1 MLKRRRVTA
10 DVRFSCGESSSRIKW
25 GVMEA
30 RKHTLAVKIDR
41 IKKELTELGELRP
54 GSLSE
59 QYNVCG
65 KAGCRCKADP
75 PEKHGPYYQ
84 ISFSRHGKSRSQF
97 VRKEDL
103 TRAKRQLKNYERLR
117 TLVDQW
123 IELSLELVSLELGK
137 KP

>member
-1 MLKRRRVTA
+1 
-10 DVRFSCGESSSRIKW
+10 SCRSGGCRINSR
-25 GVMEA
+25 VMEA
-30 RKHTLAVKIDR
+30 QKRALEAKIDR
-41 IKKELTELGELRP
+41 IKKQLSELGELRP

-65 KAGCRCKADP
+65 KEGCRCKADP

-103 TRAKRQLKNYERLR
+103 PRVKRQLKNYERL
-117 TLVDQW
+117 
-123 IELSLELVSLELGK
+123 
-137 KP
+137 